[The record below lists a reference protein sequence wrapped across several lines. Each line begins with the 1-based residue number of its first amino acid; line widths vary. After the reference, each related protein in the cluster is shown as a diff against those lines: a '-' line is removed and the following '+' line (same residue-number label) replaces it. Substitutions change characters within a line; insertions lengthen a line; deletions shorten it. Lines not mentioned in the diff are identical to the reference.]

1 MLRTA
6 LTPRFL
12 GLFALLL
19 AVLASFTWLGLWQ
32 LDTARGDARL
42 EAAERARS
50 QQSADLTTVLR
61 PFAPFGDGMTGR
73 PVTASGRYA
82 ADGQVLVPNRLL
94 EGREGY
100 WVVTPLV
107 VDSTGARFAVLRGFV
122 TAPADAGPPPSGRLT
137 VAGGLAPGE
146 SPSDAVLPAGQ
157 IGSVDLSLLVN
168 TWPGDL
174 YNAFLFLESETP
186 ATGAS
191 PTRVPT
197 PLPPV
202 ELDWRNAAYAVQWWV
217 FALFAVWL
225 YLRMLREE
233 AAQHG
238 ADPGP
243 APSSG
248 GISPDPVAVPVVGS
262 GENGVRE
269 HS

>member
-50 QQSADLTTVLR
+50 QQPADLTTVLR

-217 FALFAVWL
+217 FALFAAWL

-233 AAQHG
+233 SARHG

-248 GISPDPVAVPVVGS
+248 GISPDPVAVPLVGS